1 MLMPET
7 PLTALVVD
15 DEPDVQFLF
24 RQSFRR
30 EIRKGLI
37 SLHFAQSGQEAL
49 DILHAGESTDIVLV
63 LSDINMPGMSGI
75 QLLKAI
81 KEEFPAI
88 PVHIITAYGNDRNY
102 DLALEYG
109 AAGYLNKPIDFQHLK
124 AEVFG
129 LS

>member
-1 MLMPET
+1 MDTPAT
-7 PLTALVVD
+7 PLIALVVD

-37 SLHFAQSGQEAL
+37 TLHFAQSGQEAL
-49 DILHAGESTDIVLV
+49 DLLRDGSGTDIVLV

-81 KEEFPAI
+81 KEEFPSI

-102 DLALEYG
+102 DLALEFG
-109 AAGYLNKPIDFQHLK
+109 ADGYLSKPIDFQQLK